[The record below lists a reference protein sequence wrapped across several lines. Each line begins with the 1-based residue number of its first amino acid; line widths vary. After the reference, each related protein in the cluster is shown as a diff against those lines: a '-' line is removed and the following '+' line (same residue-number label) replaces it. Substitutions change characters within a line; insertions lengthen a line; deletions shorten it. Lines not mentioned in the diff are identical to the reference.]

1 MAYSDG
7 TKQAV
12 RTDFIRGLTLKG
24 AADKNDIPYETA
36 RGWKRTAKAGGDD
49 WDIARAATRISAGGI
64 KTLTAEILE
73 DFVHLFE
80 ATIIEI
86 KDASDMSPM
95 KKAEAISRLSDA
107 YQKTVKAAGASNPEL
122 SRLAIAMDVLQKQA
136 EFIRRRFPHMASDF
150 LEVLEPFGKELSRV
164 YG

>member
-1 MAYSDG
+1 MAYSD
-7 TKQAV
+7 TVRQAV
-12 RTDFIRGLTLKG
+12 RADFVRGLTLRG
-24 AADKNDIPYETA
+24 ASDKNQVPYETV
-36 RGWKRTAKAGGDD
+36 RGWKRSAKAEGDD
-49 WDIARAATRISAGGI
+49 WDIARAAARISAGGI

-80 ATIIEI
+80 ATIEEI
-86 KDASDMSPM
+86 KSAKDMSPM

-136 EFIRRRFPHMASDF
+136 EFIRRRHPHLQSAF
-150 LEVLEPFGKELSRV
+150 LEILEPFGKELTRV

>member
-1 MAYSDG
+1 MAYSES
-7 TKQAV
+7 TRQAV
-12 RTDFIRGLTLKG
+12 RSDFIRGLTLKG
-24 AADKNDIPYETA
+24 AADKHDIPYETV
-36 RGWKRTAKAGGDD
+36 RGWKRTAKEGGDD
-49 WDIARAATRISAGGI
+49 WDTSRAAARISAGGI

-73 DFVHLFE
+73 DFVHLFQ
-80 ATIIEI
+80 ATIAEI
-86 KDASDMSPM
+86 KGAENMAPM

-122 SRLAIAMDVLQKQA
+122 SRLAIAMDVLQRQA
-136 EFIRRRFPHMASDF
+136 EFIRRRFPHLQSDF